1 MPYATQKAFQAIYD
15 VTDEEREAIR
25 RYVADWSKN
34 STLLPIKDEQGNFKY
49 IDFSHANAYDTLIR
63 PVQTLLNSVADGRK
77 DEDGLMDDFL
87 AGTFASMSEFAQP
100 FISESIWTEA
110 VADLIARGGRTREG
124 FQIFNPQDTAG
135 DKGVKIMKH
144 LVRAQMPFSFEQ
156 LKRLD
161 KSIESVDVLTK
172 GKFDEY
178 GQTFEFGDEFQ
189 GLFGFREVKVNPE
202 RGLQFKVANYQRGV
216 RESRSLFTR
225 EALRGGPIE
234 PRDVVDAYINANRA
248 LFGVRKEFQ
257 KDLEAADILNI
268 SSNAYRSATGRL
280 SNIDVNSVRNDI
292 FRPITLSDEVRK
304 AFAENAARIG
314 VTNPLIDALP
324 VISQLSADMRT
335 VSLSEPAFPL
345 FENPLFPIIQDT
357 PVTPTSLNLPSID
370 ANIVNNPGAAG
381 SFSNLT
387 TAQKLQL
394 LFPTG

>member
-1 MPYATQKAFQAIYD
+1 M
-15 VTDEEREAIR
+15 
-25 RYVADWSKN
+25 
-34 STLLPIKDEQGNFKY
+34 
-49 IDFSHANAYDTLIR
+49 
-63 PVQTLLNSVADGRK
+63 
-77 DEDGLMDDFL
+77 
-87 AGTFASMSEFAQP
+87 
-100 FISESIWTEA
+100 
-110 VADLIARGGRTREG
+110 
-124 FQIFNPQDTAG
+124 
-135 DKGVKIMKH
+135 
-144 LVRAQMPFSFEQ
+144 
-156 LKRLD
+156 
-161 KSIESVDVLTK
+161 
-172 GKFDEY
+172 
-178 GQTFEFGDEFQ
+178 
-189 GLFGFREVKVNPE
+189 FGFREVKVNPE

-234 PRDVVDAYINANRA
+234 SRDIVDAYINANRA

-280 SNIDVNSVRNDI
+280 SNIDVNTIRNNI

-304 AFAENAARIG
+304 AFAENATRIG

-345 FENPLFPIIQDT
+345 FENPLFPIAQDT
-357 PVTPTSLNLPSID
+357 PITPQSLNLPSID
-370 ANIVNNPGAAG
+370 AKIVNNPGAAG

>member
-1 MPYATQKAFQAIYD
+1 
-15 VTDEEREAIR
+15 
-25 RYVADWSKN
+25 
-34 STLLPIKDEQGNFKY
+34 
-49 IDFSHANAYDTLIR
+49 
-63 PVQTLLNSVADGRK
+63 
-77 DEDGLMDDFL
+77 
-87 AGTFASMSEFAQP
+87 
-100 FISESIWTEA
+100 
-110 VADLIARGGRTREG
+110 
-124 FQIFNPQDTAG
+124 
-135 DKGVKIMKH
+135 MKH

-234 PRDVVDAYINANRA
+234 PRDVVDAYLNANRA

-345 FENPLFPIIQDT
+345 FENPLFPITQDT

-370 ANIVNNPGAAG
+370 ANIVNNPNAAG

-387 TAQKLQL
+387 TAQKLSI